1 MSDKKLKNLNI
12 LIVDDH
18 PFIIDLYIKIINMN
32 NGGEYEFN
40 FITAMSSEEAIRK
53 INFQKTENKKI
64 NVALLDISIPSFGEV
79 KSGVDL
85 ILILKEHY
93 LNCKIVI
100 VTAFTEPLKIYNLI
114 QKINIEV
121 ILCKSDIDFTNLSE
135 LFVSVNYEEKYMSK
149 TVKKEIS
156 LLTKKK
162 MNLDNLDLE
171 IIEKMSQGIKTIDLP
186 NFIPLSL
193 STIEKRK
200 ARLKIEFMGEKGSDK
215 MLLEKVKKM
224 GLL

>member
-1 MSDKKLKNLNI
+1 M
-12 LIVDDH
+12 
-18 PFIIDLYIKIINMN
+18 
-32 NGGEYEFN
+32 
-40 FITAMSSEEAIRK
+40 
-53 INFQKTENKKI
+53 
-64 NVALLDISIPSFGEV
+64 
-79 KSGVDL
+79 
-85 ILILKEHY
+85 
-93 LNCKIVI
+93 
-100 VTAFTEPLKIYNLI
+100 
-114 QKINIEV
+114 
-121 ILCKSDIDFTNLSE
+121 
-135 LFVSVNYEEKYMSK
+135 NYEEKYMSK

-162 MNLDNLDLE
+162 MNLDNLDLD

-200 ARLKIEFMGEKGSDK
+200 ARLKIEFMDGKGSDK